1 MAISAGSAALI
12 SAGIEAAAAGGTA
25 AFNGIG
31 ASKRQKRAQRYYER
45 NIKDQREYNE
55 QYTRMMLHDTP
66 SIEYQGMVDAGINPM
81 LSNGA
86 DYSNVGINPADSS
99 ISAPE
104 PEFSP
109 LDFRSMAAPIQ
120 QAILNQAQVNNLNA
134 DTDKKKQELPQIQAL
149 TDYYKSSTNMN
160 DKQCEAISMGIRET
174 QERINNMVLTQELTK
189 AQTKEIHQRI
199 EQVIPTQIRTM
210 LSQIG
215 LSDSQVALNK
225 KGLSVA
231 DSQIRLNDERAK
243 SEYSRRQLNL
253 AQTRQIEELCVKTM
267 FEAMTGKI
275 TFQMASQ
282 TFASEV
288 DKIIAKNQYE
298 EKSSK
303 RENAMII
310 DSDKY
315 ETYYNI
321 ASWYN
326 EVFGTLVNPIGVAL
340 GAVKKAM

>member
-1 MAISAGSAALI
+1 MALSSGAATLI

-55 QYTRMMLHDTP
+55 QYTRMMLHD
-66 SIEYQGMVDAGINPM
+66 SAGLEYQGMVDAGINPM
-81 LSNGA
+81 LSNGS
-86 DYSNVGINPADSS
+86 DYSNVGVSPSDSN

-104 PEFSP
+104 PEFNP

-134 DTDKKKQELPQIQAL
+134 DTDKKKRELPQIEAL
-149 TDYYKSSTNMN
+149 TDYYKSNTRMN

-174 QERINNMVLTQELTK
+174 QERINNLILSQDLTK
-189 AQTKEIHQRI
+189 AQTKEVHQRI
-199 EQVIPTQIRTM
+199 EQVVPTQIRSM

-215 LSDSQVALNK
+215 VSDSQAALNK

-231 DSQIRLNDERAK
+231 DSQIGLNNERAK

-253 AQTRQIEELCVKTM
+253 AQTRQVEELCVKTM
-267 FEAMTGKI
+267 YEAMTGKI
-275 TFQMASQ
+275 TYQMASQ
-282 TFASEV
+282 TFATEV
-288 DKIIAKNQYE
+288 DKIIAKNEFE

-303 RENAMII
+303 REKSMVI

-315 ETYYNI
+315 QSYYTI

-326 EVFGTLVNPIGVAL
+326 EVFSTLVNPIGVAL